1 MVCLVLK
8 WFLSTAWRIHLE
20 QASSKSGNKENSK
33 MAQCP
38 QSKRNYGDFDV
49 GGNGKTEN
57 KFQNLSIYALKLRST
72 EVLID

>member
-8 WFLSTAWRIHLE
+8 WILSTAWKIHLE

-38 QSKRNYGDFDV
+38 QSKRDYGDFDV
-49 GGNGKTEN
+49 GSNGKTEK
-57 KFQNLSIYALKLRST
+57 KFLDLSIYALKLGSR

>member
-38 QSKRNYGDFDV
+38 QSRRDYGDFDV
-49 GGNGKTEN
+49 GGNGKME
-57 KFQNLSIYALKLRST
+57 KKCLDLPVHALKLGST